1 MLSSASNRRTIWPLA
16 AITLS
21 LIAIGFVSNTPLR
34 HAVQVIPIIAAL
46 ALALRRSPGAPDAA
60 LPIYLFWLPIMVA
73 IWLFLLGVS
82 SILKGH
88 FTPAEIAL
96 TIVIAAGCVWG
107 IADSVRKSASH
118 WTARSAVFI
127 LFLALQLAAM
137 WLSTRPSISH
147 R

>member
-1 MLSSASNRRTIWPLA
+1 MLASASNRGTIWPLA

-21 LIAIGFVSNTPLR
+21 LIVIGIVSNTPLR
-34 HAVQVIPIIAAL
+34 HAVQVIPAIVAL
-46 ALALRRSPGAPDAA
+46 ALALRRSQRAPDAA

-107 IADSVRKSASH
+107 IADSVRKSVSH
-118 WTARSAVFI
+118 WTVRCAVFI

>member
-1 MLSSASNRRTIWPLA
+1 MLSSASNRGTLWPLA

-34 HAVQVIPIIAAL
+34 HVVQVIPLIVTL
-46 ALALRRSPGAPDAA
+46 ALALRGSQGAPDAA
-60 LPIYLFWLPIMVA
+60 LPVYLFWLPIMIA

-96 TIVIAAGCVWG
+96 TIVIAAGCVSG
-107 IADSVRKSASH
+107 IADSVRKSVSH
-118 WTARSAVFI
+118 WTARSAVFA
-127 LFLALQLAAM
+127 LFLALQFAAM